1 MSGGAVIM
9 MIIAILIVWGG
20 LGLAIIRLRGH
31 PDPGPTAE
39 EAKIP
44 HAE

>member
-20 LGLAIIRLRGH
+20 LVAAIIQLRRH

-39 EAKIP
+39 ESAIP
-44 HAE
+44 PAE